1 MASSDIKYSL
11 YKDSDKLQETRL
23 RSILLFNGKVE
34 KQKRQD
40 LMTKAILSLILKENG
55 SSSRKQILNQL
66 SEQFHVSYRDSDL
79 DIHIKKLYDSG
90 LLTSKEEPFSV
101 IEKDE
106 NCDFFRNLDDDTN
119 ALFDSII
126 EKTKSLYGQVNNP
139 DTLKNAIRKALSVF
153 FGMYGYT
160 FFGAQKK
167 ESDSV
172 KNAAVK
178 VIEGDISDNRLV
190 DSLIIALADVI
201 EHPDQFQER
210 VLTQWAR
217 AFVAMETMSFD
228 PLLNNLKSKNLK
240 EKEFIIDTDVALHCL
255 ATKSRFSKD
264 YHQMIDKLKAIG
276 CKLYI
281 VQDVIN
287 EIRKHIDA
295 AEKQARFYGN
305 RIVEFPDDVLYE
317 KISNVFIDDYV
328 HIAREAEEPIT
339 FREYIEE
346 FYDSEHPDSQ
356 VLLKGK
362 LKHIFSEKA
371 LNCNFDIDSDSP
383 KFMALCE
390 EVYNLTKM
398 TPKSQSRSE
407 EENRAVSKLDAY
419 LYMMAAKNNE
429 GRDSL
434 EILAGKTYILTDS
447 SRAMRAAANLN
458 WKKEDVV
465 CHPNALMA
473 ILMDIG
479 AVKSEDSIINLFDNP
494 FLVHVADKIWG
505 IVDPLIQEG
514 ATIKNKGFERL
525 KYDVDKRYDMLLTE
539 QTPEDKKRTIMAE
552 YSIYLPEMVDAGK
565 EREANQLKEIERLKK
580 ENVGLRKSLIE
591 ARSTKAKSTQ
601 TRNQRSSRKKK
612 KSNR

>member
-1 MASSDIKYSL
+1 
-11 YKDSDKLQETRL
+11 
-23 RSILLFNGKVE
+23 
-34 KQKRQD
+34 
-40 LMTKAILSLILKENG
+40 
-55 SSSRKQILNQL
+55 
-66 SEQFHVSYRDSDL
+66 
-79 DIHIKKLYDSG
+79 
-90 LLTSKEEPFSV
+90 
-101 IEKDE
+101 
-106 NCDFFRNLDDDTN
+106 
-119 ALFDSII
+119 
-126 EKTKSLYGQVNNP
+126 
-139 DTLKNAIRKALSVF
+139 
-153 FGMYGYT
+153 
-160 FFGAQKK
+160 
-167 ESDSV
+167 
-172 KNAAVK
+172 
-178 VIEGDISDNRLV
+178 
-190 DSLIIALADVI
+190 
-201 EHPDQFQER
+201 
-210 VLTQWAR
+210 
-217 AFVAMETMSFD
+217 
-228 PLLNNLKSKNLK
+228 
-240 EKEFIIDTDVALHCL
+240 
-255 ATKSRFSKD
+255 
-264 YHQMIDKLKAIG
+264 
-276 CKLYI
+276 
-281 VQDVIN
+281 
-287 EIRKHIDA
+287 
-295 AEKQARFYGN
+295 
-305 RIVEFPDDVLYE
+305 
-317 KISNVFIDDYV
+317 
-328 HIAREAEEPIT
+328 
-339 FREYIEE
+339 
-346 FYDSEHPDSQ
+346 
-356 VLLKGK
+356 
-362 LKHIFSEKA
+362 
-371 LNCNFDIDSDSP
+371 
-383 KFMALCE
+383 MALCE

-565 EREANQLKEIERLKK
+565 EREAKQIKEIERLKK

-601 TRNQRSSRKKK
+601 TINQRSSRKKK
-612 KSNR
+612 KSKR